1 MKIIM
6 TVTDWLEITIT
17 FNAKCNECGKDVLPG
32 KAMWSRSAKAARH
45 LSCSKIGNQ
54 TKTPSPMVQNIM
66 ETAFELIRQDSAVAE
81 LKCFICGM
89 KTGCNE
95 CEYLTECEQRTYSK
109 YCICKECSIKQEE
122 VSFHNYKQSFAA
134 KTMKYLK

>member
-1 MKIIM
+1 M
-6 TVTDWLEITIT
+6 TITDWLEITIT

-32 KAMWSRSAKAARH
+32 KALWSRSAKAARH
-45 LSCSKIGNQ
+45 LSCSKKIGNQ
-54 TKTPSPMVQNIM
+54 VKTSSQMK
-66 ETAFELIRQDSAVAE
+66 TAFELTKRDSAVAE

-95 CEYLTECEQRTYSK
+95 CEYLTDCEQRTVSK
-109 YCICKECSIKQEE
+109 YCICKQCIKQEE
-122 VSFHNYKQSFAA
+122 SFHNYKQSFAA

>member
-1 MKIIM
+1 M
-6 TVTDWLEITIT
+6 TITDWLEITIT

-32 KAMWSRSAKAARH
+32 KALWSRSAKAARH
-45 LSCSKIGNQ
+45 MSCSKKIGNQ
-54 TKTPSPMVQNIM
+54 VKTSSQM
-66 ETAFELIRQDSAVAE
+66 ETAFELTKRDSAVTE

-95 CEYLTECEQRTYSK
+95 CEYLTDCEQRTVSK
-109 YCICKECSIKQEE
+109 YCICKQCIKQEE
-122 VSFHNYKQSFAA
+122 SFHNYKQSFAA

>member
-1 MKIIM
+1 M

-17 FNAKCNECGKDVLPG
+17 FNAKCSECGKEVLPG
-32 KAMWSRSAKAARH
+32 KALWSKSAKAARH
-45 LSCSKIGNQ
+45 LSCDKKIDNPVV
-54 TKTPSPMVQNIM
+54 TSSPMAQNIM
-66 ETAFELIRQDSAVAE
+66 ETAFELIKRDSEVTE

-95 CEYLTECEQRTYSK
+95 CEYLSDCEQRIVSK
-109 YCICKECSIKQEE
+109 YCICKECIKQEE
-122 VSFHNYKQSFAA
+122 AFDNYKQSFAA

>member
-1 MKIIM
+1 M
-6 TVTDWLEITIT
+6 TQVTDWLEITIT
-17 FNAKCNECGKDVLPG
+17 FKAKCNECGKDVLPG
-32 KAMWSRSAKAARH
+32 KALWSRSAKAARH
-45 LSCSKIGNQ
+45 LSCGKKIGNEVQ
-54 TKTPSPMVQNIM
+54 TSSPTAQNIM
-66 ETAFELIRQDSAVAE
+66 ETAFELIKQDSVITE

-95 CEYLTECEQRTYSK
+95 CEYLTDCEPRTYSK

-122 VSFHNYKQSFAA
+122 SFHNYEQSFAA

>member
-1 MKIIM
+1 M

-32 KAMWSRSAKAARH
+32 KALWSSSAKATRH
-45 LSCSKIGNQ
+45 LSCGKKISNQ
-54 TKTPSPMVQNIM
+54 TKTPSPMAQNLM
-66 ETAFELIRQDSAVAE
+66 ETAFELVKRESEVTE

-95 CEYLTECEQRTYSK
+95 CEYLTDCQQRTISK
-109 YCICKECSIKQEE
+109 YCICKECMKQEE
-122 VSFHNYKQSFAA
+122 SFDNYKQSFAA

>member
-1 MKIIM
+1 M

-17 FNAKCNECGKDVLPG
+17 FNAKCSECGKHVLPG
-32 KAMWSRSAKAARH
+32 KALWSRSAKAARH
-45 LSCSKIGNQ
+45 LSCNRKIGNQ
-54 TKTPSPMVQNIM
+54 IKTPSPMAQNIM
-66 ETAFELIRQDSAVAE
+66 ETAFELIKRDSAVTE

-95 CEYLTECEQRTYSK
+95 CEYVNDCEQRTDSK
-109 YCICKECSIKQEE
+109 YCICQECIKQEE
-122 VSFHNYKQSFAA
+122 CFDNYKQSFAA

>member
-1 MKIIM
+1 M

-17 FNAKCNECGKDVLPG
+17 FNAKCSECGKEVLPG
-32 KAMWSRSAKAARH
+32 KALWSKSAKAARH
-45 LSCSKIGNQ
+45 LSCDKKIDNAVV
-54 TKTPSPMVQNIM
+54 TSSPMAQNIM
-66 ETAFELIRQDSAVAE
+66 ETAFELTKRDSEVTE

-95 CEYLTECEQRTYSK
+95 CEYLSDCEQRIVSK
-109 YCICKECSIKQEE
+109 YCICKECIKQEE
-122 VSFHNYKQSFAA
+122 AFDNYKQSFAA

>member
-1 MKIIM
+1 M

-32 KAMWSRSAKAARH
+32 KALWSRSAKAARH
-45 LSCSKIGNQ
+45 LSCGNQ
-54 TKTPSPMVQNIM
+54 VKTSSPMAQNIM
-66 ETAFELIRQDSAVAE
+66 ETAFELTKRDSVITE

-95 CEYLTECEQRTYSK
+95 CEYLTDCEQRTVSK
-109 YCICKECSIKQEE
+109 YCICKECIKQEE
-122 VSFHNYKQSFAA
+122 SFDNYKQSFAA
-134 KTMKYLK
+134 KIVKYLE